1 MTQNQKIFL
10 LVAETL
16 SISKA
21 AKRAFVTQQCVSDHI
36 KRIEDEYGT
45 ELFHRSPYMHLT
57 PAGELVF
64 NSLNNIDMIEKN
76 LIKSISDFSNERKGS
91 FSVGMSTTRSKLL
104 IPQLLK
110 RYHELFPNVEISFFS
125 GDTKILEKNLLHN
138 KLDLFLGINTSLN
151 LNLKIEHVCEDY
163 LYLVINKKMFLKYFS
178 QYELKSFKRGADL
191 KYFENIPMT
200 FYNETGALNRILQ
213 QHLIT
218 HGIELNNVVCHTSEC
233 DVQIDLCLNN
243 VTSAI
248 VPKMLANN
256 FLQNDEIYFFPIKDF
271 NYPLRVDIVSNPY
284 LEKTLYLK
292 AFIKLLKEELIE
304 FSKNTI

>member
-21 AKRAFVTQQCVSDHI
+21 AKRAFVTQQCVSNHI
-36 KRIEDEYGT
+36 KRMEEEYGT
-45 ELFHRSPYMHLT
+45 KLFHRNPYMHLT
-57 PAGELVF
+57 PAGEVVF
-64 NSLNNIDMIEKN
+64 NSLNNIEMIEKN
-76 LIKSISDFSNERKGS
+76 LMKSISDFSNERKGS

-104 IPQLLK
+104 IPLLLK

-125 GDTKILEKNLLHN
+125 GDTKILEKKLLHN
-138 KLDLFLGINTSLN
+138 KLDIFLGINTSLN
-151 LNLKIEHVCEDY
+151 LGLHIEHVCEDY
-163 LYLVINKKMFLKYFS
+163 LYLVINKKMFINNFS
-178 QYELKSFKRGADL
+178 QYDLKNFRKGVDL
-191 KYFENIPMT
+191 KYFQNIPMT
-200 FYNETGALNRILQ
+200 FYNETGALNTLLQ

-248 VPKMLANN
+248 VPRMLANN

-284 LEKTLYLK
+284 LEKPLYLK
-292 AFIKLLKEELIE
+292 AFISLLKEELLE
-304 FSKNTI
+304 FSNNTL